1 MKRFWKKQV
10 PALLLA
16 LMMVVSLMPAALA
29 TEGAENGSGQ
39 TDLASPPANTSEPS
53 AGTEDPHTHVWADWY
68 EDNGQHKRICSEP
81 GCSESESHT
90 PNFSDVWKP
99 NGSTGHIRTCKTCT
113 VTQRADH
120 EYPTSWA
127 KKDGSSH
134 KKVCSLC
141 QYELTGAHDFGA
153 YSDQGTKH
161 VRVCEACGQSEEGTH
176 SYTYTD
182 LGNGTHKGV
191 CTVCGAETFSVHTLG
206 ADGKCTAAGC
216 AYQQV
221 INNCT
226 ATFYNGSTVV
236 KTQTDIP
243 KGSSA
248 TAPSDPSKSGYT
260 FVGWSTTQPT
270 ASVYGGET
278 CMTKNQ
284 VDNRAISQNT
294 NYYAVFQ
301 AKVSGKSLTVNA
313 GSTNGK
319 VVGPDIQSKINDAF
333 KTATGRSFSLVTF
346 SDAVP
351 ALGGVLYSSSSQG
364 SLGSIPYTYSETAK
378 LYFVPGVAGVP
389 YSIVYTA
396 MDTWNNS
403 VSGTLTI
410 TATANTKIAYSA
422 APGKTTDFKDSDF
435 FSIFRSRTGSSDFRY
450 VSFTFNNNDF
460 NNFDATIYAGSTP
473 LTRENLKTST
483 FYYSDR
489 REGEF
494 SLDSLKF
501 QPENG
506 AKSSKLVLDFV
517 AYGGDD
523 LSASGTVE
531 LTING
536 TAAGEIVYEVAPG
549 GKVDLIAKDFNNV
562 YQSLSGGT
570 SRNIRWVAFS
580 ADSDYTKFHGS
591 LTCGDEI
598 FSAKDLSYNGVL
610 FYYGSNNSGDYDYDL
625 GKVRFEATSAVKD
638 KSTLTIPFR
647 AYYSEADYQSGN
659 LIIKI
664 KGDGGDFSYNV
675 APGKSVDFEASKF
688 NRFFRDTYSGYTL
701 NYVIFDRPATS
712 AFSHGALYHNYGK
725 SDQTSFTRTSLDDER
740 FYYNPSSKD
749 YGLDDLTFVAD
760 KDFKDNVELKF
771 TCYGS
776 GSRSV
781 SGTLIIRSST
791 AENGGDVPYKVAPG
805 KTVAMKRTDFN
816 NFFRKSYA
824 STLSYIVF
832 SRPDSGVFSQ
842 GTLYTGYGT
851 NNQTSFTYSNLG
863 GKYFYY
869 NSADAGRGDYYLDD
883 LLFAADIGFKDAI
896 ELSFTAYDEDDNYV
910 EGKLTISPDGT
921 GITTSNFGG
930 NVRYSTVSGTNV
942 QINPNDIARYYKRA
956 VPGQTMQYITLLGVP
971 TTGTLYYNYYG
982 TSTYGTTARTQITA
996 ANCASMSLYA
1006 SPSSAAQYSLTE
1018 LTYVPSGVNYC
1029 ATIPFTAVG
1038 TGGALTGSIL
1048 ISVNN
1053 SAVPEVYGVAMR
1065 NGSISL
1071 PATSIYNA
1079 VLNAT
1084 GSALS
1089 GIQLLSLPAANTGSI
1104 YVGATNT
1111 LRADTATMYSYSGS
1125 GYQMNQL
1132 RFVAG
1137 SNFTGSVEIPY
1148 VALNSTGG
1156 AIASGTFSIGV
1167 VNSVKSFKDMP
1178 NNTWCYKYV
1187 TELSDSNIISGYSDG
1202 SFKPNSTLTYGAAL
1216 KLIMLAAGYPEQAP
1230 TGKNVFSGY
1239 LDKAKA
1245 EGIVTRSNVDL
1256 SAPITRLQ
1264 VAQIAAGAMKLNTA
1278 NLSSVK
1284 PFTDT
1289 SDVYVQALNAAGI
1302 VEGYFANGTSTF
1314 KPNNTLTR
1322 GQISAIVWRMY
1333 RYQR

>member
-10 PALLLA
+10 PALFLA
-16 LMMVVSLMPAALA
+16 LVMVMSLMPAALA
-29 TEGAENGSGQ
+29 AENNDTS
-39 TDLASPPANTSEPS
+39 TTPPAHTEHDWGAWTEEGGKHKRVCGVTGCKEAETHDPS
-53 AGTEDPHTHVWADWY
+53 F
-68 EDNGQHKRICSEP
+68 EDN
-81 GCSESESHT
+81 
-90 PNFSDVWKP
+90 WKQ
-99 NGSTGHIRTCKTCT
+99 NGSSGHIRTCTVCT
-113 VTQRADH
+113 VTQ
-120 EYPTSWA
+120 TSNHTFSTTWED
-127 KKDGSSH
+127 KDASSH
-134 KKVCSLC
+134 KTACSLC
-141 QYELTGAHDFGA
+141 RYEKTESHNFDSYTDNGYG
-153 YSDQGTKH
+153 KH
-161 VRVCEACGQSEEGTH
+161 QRVCSTCGRTDEAAH
-176 SYTYTD
+176 NYTYTD
-182 LGNGTHKGV
+182 VGNGTHKGV
-191 CTVCGAETFSVHTLG
+191 CDGCEAEVFSVHTPG
-206 ADGKCTAAGC
+206 ADGKCTAKGC
-216 AYQQV
+216 AFQQV
-221 INNCT
+221 ANNCT
-226 ATFYNGSTVV
+226 VTFYNGSTVV
-236 KTQTDIP
+236 ETQTVAKDTAPNAP
-243 KGSSA
+243 KDLSKTGHTFMGWSA
-248 TAPSDPSKSGYT
+248 TR
-260 FVGWSTTQPT
+260 PT
-270 ASVYGGET
+270 ASVYGGENCLT
-278 CMTKNQ
+278 GNQ
-284 VDNRAISQNT
+284 VSNRSVSQNT

-301 AKVSGKSLTVNA
+301 AKVSGKGITVNA

-319 VVGPDIQSKINDAF
+319 VVGPDVQSKINDAF
-333 KTATGRSFSLVTF
+333 KTVTGRNFSLVTF
-346 SDAVP
+346 SDATPSV
-351 ALGGVLYSSSSQG
+351 GGVLYSSSSQG
-364 SLGSIPYTYSETAK
+364 SQGSLGSVPYTSAEVSK
-378 LYFVPGVAGVP
+378 LYFVPGVAGIP

-396 MDTWNNS
+396 TDAWNNT

-422 APGKTTDFKDSDF
+422 APGKTTEFKDSDF

-473 LTRENLKTST
+473 LTREHLKTST
-483 FYYSDR
+483 FYYSDP
-489 REGEF
+489 REGDY

-501 QPENG
+501 KPENG
-506 AKSSKLVLDFV
+506 AKSSKLVLEFI
-517 AYGGDD
+517 AYGDD
-523 LSASGTVE
+523 DDSASGTVE

-536 TAAGEIVYEVAPG
+536 TAAGEVVYEVAPG
-549 GKVDLIAKDFNNV
+549 GKVELDAKDFNNV
-562 YQSLSGGT
+562 YQSLSDGA
-570 SRNIRWVAFS
+570 SRNIRWVAFD
-580 ADSDYTKFHGS
+580 ADSNYTKFHGS

-610 FYYGSNNSGDYDYDL
+610 FYYGSSNADEGDYDL
-625 GKVRFEATSAVKD
+625 NKVKFEATSAVKD

-659 LIIKI
+659 LIIKVT
-664 KGDGGDFSYNV
+664 GDGGDFSYNV
-675 APGKSVDFEASKF
+675 APGKSVKFDASRF
-688 NRFFRDTYSGYTL
+688 NRFFRDTYSGYTMS
-701 NYVIFDRPATS
+701 YVVFDRPAAS
-712 AFSHGALYHNYGK
+712 AFSHGTLYYDYGG

-771 TCYGS
+771 TCYGA

-781 SGTLIIRSST
+781 SGTLVIRSST

-805 KTVAMKRTDFN
+805 KTVAMKRADFN

-832 SRPDSGVFSQ
+832 SRPDSGVFSH
-842 GTLYTGYGT
+842 GTLYSGYGT
-851 NNQTSFTYSNLG
+851 KDQTSFTYSSLG

-869 NSADAGRGDYYLDD
+869 NSADAGRSDYYLDD

-910 EGKLTISPDGT
+910 EGKLTITPDGT

-930 NVRYSTVSGTNV
+930 NVRYSTVPGTNV

-982 TSTYGTTARTQITA
+982 TSTYGTTARTQITV

-1006 SPSSAAQYSLTE
+1006 SPSSAGQYSLTE

-1053 SAVPEVYGVAMR
+1053 SAVPEVYGVTMR

-1084 GSALS
+1084 GTALS
-1089 GIQLLSLPAANTGSI
+1089 GIQLLSLPAANTGSV

-1111 LRADTATMYSYSGS
+1111 LRADTATMYSYSGT

-1132 RFVAG
+1132 RFVA
-1137 SNFTGSVEIPY
+1137 SPNFTGSVEIPY

-1167 VNSVKSFKDMP
+1167 VNSVKSFRDMP

-1264 VAQIAAGAMKLNTA
+1264 VAQIAAGAMKLNTS

-1289 SDVYVQALNAAGI
+1289 ADVYVQALNAAGI
-1302 VEGYFANGTSTF
+1302 VEGYFNNGTSSF
-1314 KPNNTLTR
+1314 RPSNTLTR
-1322 GQISAIVWRMY
+1322 GQVSAIVRRMQNY
-1333 RYQR
+1333 RR